1 MPTEVTSIFSDI
13 STRLSAF
20 ATDFFATDGMWI
32 FILAIGGLV
41 AVVGAI
47 MFLLRMIGIRIRR

>member
-1 MPTEVTSIFSDI
+1 MPTDVVTVFDEVAS
-13 STRLSAF
+13 STQTF
-20 ATDFFATDGMWI
+20 ATSFFAADGMWV